1 MAVLN
6 TTPQAHHS
14 WWAGLVAAGLDAIR
28 HLFKLNDEESAA
40 WDTVVM
46 LVKSLLP

>member
-1 MAVLN
+1 MATLQ
-6 TTPQAHHS
+6 TTAQPHHS

-28 HLFKLNDEESAA
+28 HLFKLSDEESAA
-40 WDTVVM
+40 WDTVVA